1 MKADSQVSGLRKS
14 AFGRKAATPFS
25 IQMVLAAF
33 DSSCVRLFIH
43 TEHEK
48 QGPDITKNIYIT
60 GTHHS
65 LRLLRET
72 SRSVP
77 WYGGITTSC
86 CYKSSATIQQINSN
100 FSTNTRPPL
109 SLPDIQPWLPLPAR
123 LLPSVLVQH
132 AENHQKKL
140 RLCSGCKTTRYC
152 STVCQKA
159 NWRFHKPICY
169 RPVIGPGPP
178 PQNIDPLIAGAMT
191 PPSAPGMLNI
201 GPGHYVNSSDLF
213 GVFPTD
219 GMCALPYFWGSQDRY
234 SQMCL
239 YLFFLRCPIDF
250 SQRWEQRSK
259 CSITFS
265 IAPADGQFQSSI
277 RSWKPGNW
285 RSRRL
290 RRKA

>member
-25 IQMVLAAF
+25 IQIVLAAF

-43 TEHEK
+43 TKHEK

-109 SLPDIQPWLPLPAR
+109 SLPDSQPWLPLPAR

-132 AENHQKKL
+132 AENHQKN
-140 RLCSGCKTTRYC
+140 SGSAVAVRPPA
-152 STVCQKA
+152 TV
-159 NWRFHKPICY
+159 
-169 RPVIGPGPP
+169 
-178 PQNIDPLIAGAMT
+178 PLYAKKRTGDFT
-191 PPSAPGMLNI
+191 NPSAI
-201 GPGHYVNSSDLF
+201 V
-213 GVFPTD
+213 
-219 GMCALPYFWGSQDRY
+219 
-234 SQMCL
+234 
-239 YLFFLRCPIDF
+239 
-250 SQRWEQRSK
+250 
-259 CSITFS
+259 
-265 IAPADGQFQSSI
+265 
-277 RSWKPGNW
+277 
-285 RSRRL
+285 RL
-290 RRKA
+290 SARDHHHKTSTR